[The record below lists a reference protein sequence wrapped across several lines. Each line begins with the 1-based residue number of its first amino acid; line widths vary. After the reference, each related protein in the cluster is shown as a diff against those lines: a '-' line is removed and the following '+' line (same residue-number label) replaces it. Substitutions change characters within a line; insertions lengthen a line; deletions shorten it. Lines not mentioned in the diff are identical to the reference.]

1 VCVCGTCRRQR
12 IIEHQI
18 GDLTMRLVDLELKR
32 IDERLKAESGKQV
45 TQRMV
50 MMTRK
55 QDRLLYVC
63 LYLLLNLAEDVSIER
78 KMKKRGIVSYLTKVR
93 ASGDRALGV
102 WWESREQGGYRAW
115 LGSVQ
120 ACCISFF
127 LFGMCQPWCGGRET
141 EMMRGG
147 SVYVRRQGKHTRVHL
162 LSGLPTC
169 KKRGF

>member
-1 VCVCGTCRRQR
+1 VERHRQR

-32 IDERLKAESGKQV
+32 IDERLKEESGKQV

-78 KMKKRGIVSYLTKVR
+78 KMKKRGIVSYLTKVLGQTSNVFGGR
-93 ASGDRALGV
+93 SVNTGWLCSAHACSCSASGVRERQSCCAGEREGGV
-102 WWESREQGGYRAW
+102 GVS
-115 LGSVQ
+115 
-120 ACCISFF
+120 
-127 LFGMCQPWCGGRET
+127 
-141 EMMRGG
+141 
-147 SVYVRRQGKHTRVHL
+147 
-162 LSGLPTC
+162 
-169 KKRGF
+169 

>member
-1 VCVCGTCRRQR
+1 MVWVEYDRQR

-32 IDERLKAESGKQV
+32 IDERLKEESGKQV

-78 KMKKRGIVSYLTKVR
+78 KMKKRGIVSYLAKVW
-93 ASGDRALGV
+93 ASANVNHVFRR
-102 WWESREQGGYRAW
+102 EIREQGWMAVYRRAVAQLW
-115 LGSVQ
+115 VRERQ
-120 ACCISFF
+120 T
-127 LFGMCQPWCGGRET
+127 WCGGEAERK
-141 EMMRGG
+141 RDPVG
-147 SVYVRRQGKHTRVHL
+147 SHQPPFCRRICQR
-162 LSGLPTC
+162 S
-169 KKRGF
+169 